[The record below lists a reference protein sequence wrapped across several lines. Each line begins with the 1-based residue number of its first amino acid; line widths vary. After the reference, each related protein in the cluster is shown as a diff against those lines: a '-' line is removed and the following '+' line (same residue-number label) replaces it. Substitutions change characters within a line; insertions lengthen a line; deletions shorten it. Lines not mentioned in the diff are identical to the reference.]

1 MRIDTDRN
9 RYYTNI
15 IYPPLSSPSL
25 ALPNLAWPV
34 LAEPILEAMAA
45 CPSIP
50 GAVHRPPHRKKRN
63 IVTVNAKI
71 IVTASKNSIR

>member
-34 LAEPILEAMAA
+34 LAEPILEARAA
-45 CPSIP
+45 CLSISLSRL
-50 GAVHRPPHRKKRN
+50 GWVRRDED
-63 IVTVNAKI
+63 
-71 IVTASKNSIR
+71 